1 MKNPTATTITI
12 NFSDVQVTDLKGN
25 VLIVNDLVEIVSNA
39 LFISAPTIPLSDAAR
54 LLYKGENAEVS
65 LQELQFIINFLEGK
79 NILIPIAQ
87 VPLIAYLKDKLPIE
101 KDAK

>member
-1 MKNPTATTITI
+1 MDSEKISI
-12 NFSDVQVTDLKGN
+12 NFNEVQVTDLKGN
-25 VLIVNDLVEIVSNA
+25 VLIVNDLVELVSNA

-87 VPLIAYLKDKLPIE
+87 VPLIAYLKDKLPIIE
-101 KDAK
+101 EVK

>member
-1 MKNPTATTITI
+1 MENPTATPITI
-12 NFSDVQVTDLKGN
+12 NFSEVQVTDLKGN
-25 VLIVNDLVEIVSNA
+25 VLTVNDLVEIVSNA
-39 LFISAPTIPLSDAAR
+39 LFISAPTIPLSDAAS
-54 LLYKGENAEVS
+54 LLYKGENAAVR
-65 LQELQFIINFLEGK
+65 LQELHFIINFLEGK